1 MPFLGTASAVCKP
14 FAFWR
19 LRGRTVASFATL
31 GPTFDFCFFWS
42 AVNIEEAHQWA
53 VGFAGENVSDLELNL
68 QSTAG

>member
-19 LRGRTVASFATL
+19 LRGRPVASFATL

-42 AVNIEEAHQWA
+42 AVNIEEARQWA
-53 VGFAGENVSDLELNL
+53 FGFAGEEGLGFEIEFAAV
-68 QSTAG
+68 